1 MKKLLFVFVA
11 FFSVFILVGCDGKTE
26 EPDYTLPEVVT
37 MENIDEYILY
47 PNVGVID
54 VRNWQ
59 DKLNGGYIRG
69 SHFIP
74 FFQYLESEEILVRVD
89 GWNFSPDAIKDEAAL
104 RNIFDEDMNIILL
117 CAGGTRAGFVR
128 EALLHLGYENVWNIG
143 GFGDYSGEYKVFGD
157 GTYTFPPATE

>member
-74 FFQYLESEEILVRVD
+74 FFQYLEYEEILVRVD

-128 EALLHLGYENVWNIG
+128 EALLHLG
-143 GFGDYSGEYKVFGD
+143 
-157 GTYTFPPATE
+157 